1 MQTITSKAEY
11 QAKQDE
17 LKLKQRQHELD
28 ITRQMESPQGRRI
41 MMWFLEKL
49 GYMQNIV
56 ATNASVYGMTA
67 KQAVANDI
75 VRELK
80 KACTDSFMLM
90 EKEAQD

>member
-1 MQTITSKAEY
+1 MQTITSKSAYKE
-11 QAKQDE
+11 QQDAI
-17 LKLKQRQHELD
+17 KLKTMQHELD
-28 ITRQMESPQGRRI
+28 ISKQMETPQGRRI
-41 MMWFLEKL
+41 MMWFLDKL

-80 KACTDSFMLM
+80 KVCPESFMQM
-90 EKEAQD
+90 EREAQD